1 MGVLGRADSEGIK
14 KLNYQAW
21 GHAMREI
28 RVMAAHMHAETMAV
42 EKAPLSE
49 KTKRRATCQPEI
61 RTQRE
66 QASES
71 MCECS
76 MGEVRWA
83 NAVHEKLDQ
92 WTHVFI
98 ASAPVQ
104 DMRDE
109 QERNEGGRSGWS
121 GSWAGF
127 HATSTSIGVATSS
140 S

>member
-1 MGVLGRADSEGIK
+1 
-14 KLNYQAW
+14 
-21 GHAMREI
+21 
-28 RVMAAHMHAETMAV
+28 MAAHMHAETMAV

-49 KTKRRATCQPEI
+49 KTKRRAACHSEI

-71 MCECS
+71 MCECA

-83 NAVHEKLDQ
+83 NAVHVKLNQ

-98 ASAPVQ
+98 AQAPVK

-109 QERNEGGRSGWS
+109 AERNERGRRGQ
-121 GSWAGF
+121 
-127 HATSTSIGVATSS
+127 VV
-140 S
+140 

>member
-49 KTKRRATCQPEI
+49 KTKRRAACQPEI

-71 MCECS
+71 MCECA

-83 NAVHEKLDQ
+83 NAVHMKLDQ
-92 WTHVFI
+92 WTHTFMRK
-98 ASAPVQ
+98 APVE

-109 QERNEGGRSGWS
+109 AEPNESGQIRAGGLIGGFSR
-121 GSWAGF
+121 GF
-127 HATSTSIGVATSS
+127 HLV
-140 S
+140 

>member
-1 MGVLGRADSEGIK
+1 
-14 KLNYQAW
+14 
-21 GHAMREI
+21 
-28 RVMAAHMHAETMAV
+28 MAAHMHAEAMTV
-42 EKAPLSE
+42 EQAPLSR
-49 KTKRRATCQPEI
+49 KTKRRASCQPEI

-66 QASES
+66 QANES
-71 MCECS
+71 MCECA

-83 NAVHEKLDQ
+83 NAVHQKLDQ

-109 QERNEGGRSGWS
+109 PGRNERGRSGR
-121 GSWAGF
+121 
-127 HATSTSIGVATSS
+127 SS

>member
-1 MGVLGRADSEGIK
+1 M
-14 KLNYQAW
+14 W
-21 GHAMREI
+21 EI
-28 RVMAAHMHAETMAV
+28 GVMAAHMHAEAMTA

-49 KTKRRATCQPEI
+49 KTKRRAACHSEI
-61 RTQRE
+61 RTRRE

-98 ASAPVQ
+98 AQAPVK

-109 QERNEGGRSGWS
+109 PERNERGRSGRS
-121 GSWAGF
+121 GSCAGCS
-127 HATSTSIGVATSS
+127 AVSTSIGVATTCS
-140 S
+140 